1 VFFTRPTA
9 WGTRKNGYI
18 HGEKRKRTV
27 KEKGR
32 KINDKINE
40 IKKTGK
46 TEKINGRAMHQLIK
60 RSKRQMRLYKQLYS
74 V

>member
-18 HGEKRKRTV
+18 HGEKRKRKV

-32 KINDKINE
+32 KIKDKINE

-46 TEKINGRAMHQLIK
+46 TEKNK
-60 RSKRQMRLYKQLYS
+60 WKSKRINKCIN
-74 V
+74 